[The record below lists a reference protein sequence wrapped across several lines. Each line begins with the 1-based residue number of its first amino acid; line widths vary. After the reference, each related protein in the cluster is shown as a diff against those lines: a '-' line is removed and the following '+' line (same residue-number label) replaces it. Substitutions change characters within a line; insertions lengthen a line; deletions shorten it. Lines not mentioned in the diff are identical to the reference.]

1 MSSQEIKRLIVRY
14 FGPMLRKTQSYNVS
28 STQQVVLECKNELQ
42 KPLINNHLSNP
53 QSITH
58 VGNVVLG
65 KKQS

>member
-14 FGPMLRKTQSYNVS
+14 FGSMLRKTQSYNVS

-42 KPLINNHLSNP
+42 KPVINN